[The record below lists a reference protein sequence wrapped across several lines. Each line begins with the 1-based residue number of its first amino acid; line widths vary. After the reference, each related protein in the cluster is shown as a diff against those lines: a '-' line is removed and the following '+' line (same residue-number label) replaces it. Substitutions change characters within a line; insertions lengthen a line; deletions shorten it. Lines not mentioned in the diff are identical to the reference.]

1 MLPAELPL
9 SLARAVVPAPPA
21 MAQESHRAINTHQS
35 RTPHVVIPSTTS
47 NALVAHS
54 IHTNPLVHGT
64 PITLKTA
71 QDQAGNAAVAS
82 TAMHIVPVA
91 IPKKESHPGR

>member
-21 MAQESHRAINTHQS
+21 MANDNRRATSAHQG
-35 RTPHVVIPSTTS
+35 RTPHVVLPAIPS
-47 NALVAHS
+47 NALVAHT
-54 IHTNPLVHGT
+54 IDAKPLPHTMPT
-64 PITLKTA
+64 TTA

-82 TAMHIVPVA
+82 AA
-91 IPKKESHPGR
+91 LRLIPMALPTKESRPGR